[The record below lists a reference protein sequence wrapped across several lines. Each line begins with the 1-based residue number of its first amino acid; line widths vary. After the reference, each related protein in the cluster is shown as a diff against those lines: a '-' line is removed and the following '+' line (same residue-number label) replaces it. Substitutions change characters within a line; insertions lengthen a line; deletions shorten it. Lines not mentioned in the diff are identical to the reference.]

1 MHDMRRLVILIAILI
16 GLLIIISA
24 GQQYL
29 PSVFQNGSLQFAPAG
44 TQQVK
49 VVSEESITI
58 NIVKKYGPSVVTVIG
73 TASQQQQSSPFG
85 FSFPPFF
92 GSNPGVPN
100 ISPGPNISQ
109 TPDQNPNVDQAQ
121 AIGSGFIVTTNGM
134 IVTNKHV
141 VADTTM
147 TYQVVTSDGKKY
159 SVKNIYRDPLNDVAL
174 LKINP
179 SQNSS
184 VKLIS
189 LTLGDSSNLQ
199 VGQYVVAIGTALGE
213 LRNTVT
219 TGVVSGLG
227 RGITAGSPYEG
238 SVEQLNNV
246 IQTDA
251 AINPGNSGG
260 PLFNSSG
267 QVIGVNTA
275 VSQNGQNI
283 GFAIPINVIKDSL
296 QNFQQNGQ
304 IKRPFLGVSYTML
317 SKNLAVLNNLPQ
329 GAYVQGVQQGSP
341 ADNAGIQQGDVILK
355 IDGKQIN
362 DTNTLADVIA
372 KDKVDQTITVTISR
386 DSNNQDVQATLS
398 AAPQQ

>member
-1 MHDMRRLVILIAILI
+1 MRRLLILIAVLV
-16 GLLIIISA
+16 GLLIIIGL
-24 GQQYL
+24 GQEYL
-29 PSVFQNGSLQFAPAG
+29 PSVFQNGTVNFA
-44 TQQVK
+44 TQPTQPVK
-49 VVSEESITI
+49 VVTEESVTI
-58 NIVKKYGPSVVTVIG
+58 NIVKKYGPSVVTVTG
-73 TASQQQQSSPFG
+73 TESPQEEQQQQQQNSPFG

-92 GSNPGVPN
+92 GINP
-100 ISPGPNISQ
+100 ISPGPSEAISPE
-109 TPDQNPNVDQAQ
+109 PDQDQNQ
-121 AIGSGFIVTTNGM
+121 PELIGSGFIVSNNGM

-141 VADTTM
+141 VSDTSM
-147 TYQVVTSDGKKY
+147 SYQVITSNGKKY
-159 SVKNIYRDPLNDVAL
+159 SVKNIYRDPLNDIAL
-174 LKINP
+174 LKIDP
-179 SQNSS
+179 SQNSGE
-184 VKLIS
+184 KLNP

-199 VGQYVVAIGTALGE
+199 VGQYVIAIGTALGE

-283 GFAIPINVIKDSL
+283 GFAIPINVIKDAL
-296 QNFQQNGQ
+296 QNFEQNGS

-329 GAYVQGVQQGSP
+329 GAYVQDVQQGSP
-341 ADNAGIQQGDVILK
+341 ADNAGLQQGDVITK

-362 DTNTLADVIA
+362 DNNTLSDVIA
-372 KDKVDQTITVTISR
+372 GEKVGQTITLTIYR
-386 DSNNQDVQATLS
+386 DNKTQDIQATLV

>member
-1 MHDMRRLVILIAILI
+1 MKKLLILIAVLI
-16 GLLIIISA
+16 GLLILISA

-29 PSVFQNGSLQFAPAG
+29 PSLFQNGSLDIA
-44 TQQVK
+44 TQSGQPVK
-49 VVSEESITI
+49 VETEESITI
-58 NIVKKYGPSVVTVIG
+58 NIVKKFGPSVVTVTG
-73 TASQQQQSSPFG
+73 TESQQEQQQQDQNSPFG
-85 FSFPPFF
+85 FGLSPFF
-92 GSNPGVPN
+92 D
-100 ISPGPNISQ
+100 ISPGPPSISEE
-109 TPDQNPNVDQAQ
+109 PDNNGPES
-121 AIGSGFIVTTNGM
+121 IGSGFIVSGNGM

-141 VADTTM
+141 VSDTSM

-159 SVKNIYRDPLNDVAL
+159 DVKNIYRDPLNDVAL
-174 LKINP
+174 LKIDPN
-179 SQNSS
+179 QNSGE
-184 VKLIS
+184 KLNP

-199 VGQYVVAIGTALGE
+199 VGQYVIAIGTALGE
-213 LRNTVT
+213 LQNTVT

-238 SVEQLNNV
+238 SVEQLNDV

-283 GFAIPINVIKDSL
+283 GFAIPVNVIKDAL
-296 QNFQQNGQ
+296 QNFQQNGS

-317 SKNLAVLNNLPQ
+317 SKNLAILNNLPQ
-329 GAYVQGVQQGSP
+329 GAYIQDIQQGSP
-341 ADNAGIQQGDVILK
+341 ADNAGLQQGDVIVK
-355 IDGKQIN
+355 IDGQQIN
-362 DTNTLADVIA
+362 DSNSLSDVIA
-372 KDKVDQTITVTISR
+372 KKKVGQTITITIYR
-386 DSNNQDVQATLS
+386 NNKNQDIQATLV

>member
-1 MHDMRRLVILIAILI
+1 MRRLLILIAILI
-16 GLLIIISA
+16 GLLIII
-24 GQQYL
+24 GVGEQYL
-29 PSVFQNGSLQFAPAG
+29 PSLFQNGSLQFAPLG

-49 VVSEESITI
+49 VVTEESVTI

-73 TASQQQQSSPFG
+73 TASQQEQQPQSSPFG
-85 FSFPPFF
+85 FSLPPFF
-92 GSNPGVPN
+92 GINPGGPA
-100 ISPGPNISQ
+100 ISPDISPA
-109 TPDQNPNVDQAQ
+109 PDQNQAQ
-121 AIGSGFIVTTNGM
+121 AIGSGFIVTNNGM

-141 VADTTM
+141 VSDTTM

-174 LKINP
+174 LKIDPN
-179 SQNSS
+179 QNSGE
-184 VKLIS
+184 KLAP

-199 VGQYVVAIGTALGE
+199 VGQYVIAIGTALGE

-317 SKNLAVLNNLPQ
+317 SKDLAVLNNLPV
-329 GAYVQGVQQGSP
+329 GAYIQDVQQGSP
-341 ADNAGIQQGDVILK
+341 ADNAGVQQGDVIVK
-355 IDGKQIN
+355 IDGQQIN
-362 DTNTLADVIA
+362 DNNTPAAVIA
-372 KDKVDQTITVTISR
+372 KDKVGQTITITISR
-386 DSNNQDVQATLS
+386 DSKNQDMQVTLV

>member
-1 MHDMRRLVILIAILI
+1 MGGA
-16 GLLIIISA
+16 
-24 GQQYL
+24 QQFF
-29 PSVFQNGSLQFAPAG
+29 PSFFGSNQLHLAPQG
-44 TQQVK
+44 NQQVK
-49 VVSEESITI
+49 VVTEESVTI
-58 NIVKKYGPSVVTVIG
+58 NIVKKYGPSVVTVSG
-73 TASQQQQSSPFG
+73 TATQSQQNSPFNFG
-85 FSFPPFF
+85 IPPFF
-92 GSNPGVPN
+92 GGNPGGSSNQQP
-100 ISPGPNISQ
+100 SQ
-109 TPDQNPNVDQAQ
+109 QVQ
-121 AIGSGFIVTTNGM
+121 AIGSGFIATSDGL

-141 VADTTM
+141 VSDTSM
-147 TYQVVTSDGKKY
+147 TYQVTTSDGKKY

-174 LKINP
+174 IKIDP

-184 VKLIS
+184 EKLAP

-199 VGQYVVAIGTALGE
+199 VGQYVIAIGTALGD
-213 LRNTVT
+213 LKNTVT

-283 GFAIPINVIKDSL
+283 GFAIPINVIKDSV
-296 QNFQQNGQ
+296 QNYQQNGQ
-304 IKRPFLGVSYTML
+304 IKRPFLGVSYTLM
-317 SKNLAVLNNLPQ
+317 SQDLAVLNNLPQ
-329 GAYVQGVQQGSP
+329 GAYVQDVQQGSP
-341 ADNAGIQQGDVILK
+341 AESAGIQQGDVIVK
-355 IDGKQIN
+355 IDGKPIN
-362 DTNTLADVIA
+362 ENYTLANVVA
-372 KDKVDQTITVTISR
+372 KDRIGQTLTITIYR
-386 DSNNQDVQATLS
+386 DNNTQDVKATLE

>member
-1 MHDMRRLVILIAILI
+1 MKKLLILIAILL
-16 GLLIIISA
+16 GLLILISA
-24 GQQYL
+24 GQTYL
-29 PSVFQNGSLQFAPAG
+29 PSIFQNGTLDFASQQ
-44 TQQVK
+44 TQPVK
-49 VVSEESITI
+49 VVTEESVTI
-58 NIVKKYGPSVVTVIG
+58 NIVKKFGPSVVTVTG
-73 TASQQQQSSPFG
+73 TESQQEQEQQQQQQNIPFG
-85 FSFPPFF
+85 FGFSPFF
-92 GSNPGVPN
+92 N
-100 ISPGPNISQ
+100 ISPEPPSISQ
-109 TPDQNPNVDQAQ
+109 TPDQQNQPES
-121 AIGSGFIVTTNGM
+121 IGSGFIVSSNGM

-141 VADTTM
+141 VADSTM
-147 TYQVVTSDGKKY
+147 TYQVITSDGKKY
-159 SVKNIYRDPLNDVAL
+159 DVKNIYRDPLNDVAL
-174 LKINP
+174 LKIDP

-184 VKLIS
+184 EKLVP

-199 VGQYVVAIGTALGE
+199 VGQYVIAIGTALGE

-283 GFAIPINVIKDSL
+283 GFAIPINVIKDAL
-296 QNFQQNGQ
+296 QNYEQNGS
-304 IKRPFLGVSYTML
+304 IKRPFLGVSYTEL
-317 SKNLAVLNNLPQ
+317 SKNLAIVNNLPQ
-329 GAYVQGVQQGSP
+329 GAYVEDVQQGSP
-341 ADNAGIQQGDVILK
+341 ADTAGLQQGDVIVK
-355 IDGKQIN
+355 IDGQQIDDSN
-362 DTNTLADVIA
+362 SLSDVIA
-372 KDKVDQTITVTISR
+372 KKGIGQTITITIYR
-386 DSNNQDVQATLS
+386 NNKTQDIQAKLV

>member
-1 MHDMRRLVILIAILI
+1 M
-16 GLLIIISA
+16 
-24 GQQYL
+24 
-29 PSVFQNGSLQFAPAG
+29 
-44 TQQVK
+44 
-49 VVSEESITI
+49 
-58 NIVKKYGPSVVTVIG
+58 
-73 TASQQQQSSPFG
+73 
-85 FSFPPFF
+85 
-92 GSNPGVPN
+92 
-100 ISPGPNISQ
+100 
-109 TPDQNPNVDQAQ
+109 
-121 AIGSGFIVTTNGM
+121 
-134 IVTNKHV
+134 
-141 VADTTM
+141 
-147 TYQVVTSDGKKY
+147 
-159 SVKNIYRDPLNDVAL
+159 KNIYRDPLNDVAL
-174 LKINP
+174 LKIDP
-179 SQNSS
+179 SQNGSE
-184 VKLIS
+184 KLVP

-199 VGQYVVAIGTALGE
+199 VGQYVIAIGTALGE

-317 SKNLAVLNNLPQ
+317 SKNLAVLNNLPV
-329 GAYVQGVQQGSP
+329 GAYVQDVQQGSP
-341 ADNAGIQQGDVILK
+341 ADNAGIQQGDVIVK
-355 IDGKQIN
+355 IDGKQID
-362 DTNTLADVIA
+362 DTNTLADVIV
-372 KDKVDQTITVTISR
+372 KDKVGQSVTITISR
-386 DSNNQDVQATLS
+386 DGKNQDIQATLS